1 MRYYRISIMLV
12 ALLSLLVSAA
22 GTLHARL
29 TDPQLERAKVIVA
42 YEVNKLSLGNN
53 LQGTRENY
61 KSMEALKA
69 AIGGYTKNL
78 KICDEIAELVDKHK
92 DAQDAQDARGLA
104 ERIEEDFD
112 YLEAGDGE
120 LGKFLENKR
129 KEKNTFDTLIEN
141 IENGLLRGISDESQG
156 DRSTV
161 DEEQSSD
168 LYTTQGAGTD
178 EERAVAKRSAKESE
192 SSQAPTSWLPLLV
205 VAGLA
210 LLVAGLVFVL
220 LSRQIAALRAELSK
234 LSKAQ
239 KENGQQQAQ
248 RLEQLGREL
257 KQVAQGQSEQQ
268 ASMDRLSSSAQSYA
282 QPRQEYSQ
290 PSYTSPQPSPAPAP
304 SYVAPQP
311 STLYVSVPQD
321 GVFGST
327 STTYRPGD
335 SIYRID
341 LEPQSDT
348 GRISLI
354 NDEETLYIVRGSKS
368 NFLEPVCTIDNPHV
382 SNYTQI
388 EMLESGRVQYIGGVW
403 KLTQK
408 ARVRL
413 V

>member
-1 MRYYRISIMLV
+1 MLV

-22 GTLHARL
+22 TTLHAQL
-29 TDPQLERAKVIVA
+29 TSPELERAKVIVA
-42 YEVNKLSLGNN
+42 YEVNKLSLGEN
-53 LQGTRENY
+53 LRR
-61 KSMEALKA
+61 KSKDYSGLDQLKDA
-69 AIGGYTKNL
+69 VTYQANR
-78 KICDEIAELVDKHK
+78 KICDKIDELVNRHK
-92 DAQDAQDARGLA
+92 DAQDAQDLA

-112 YLEAGDGE
+112 NLKAGDGD
-120 LGKFLENKR
+120 LGKFLDGMRKENK
-129 KEKNTFDTLIEN
+129 FDTLIGN
-141 IENGLLRGISDESQG
+141 IKKELVQGLPDELQG
-156 DRSTV
+156 SLSTV
-161 DEEQSSD
+161 GEEQSSD
-168 LYTTQGAGTD
+168 HYTAQGEGTD

-192 SSQAPTSWLPLLV
+192 PSQASTSWLPLLV
-205 VAGLA
+205 AGVAI
-210 LLVAGLVFVL
+210 LLVAVVFVL
-220 LSRQIAALRAELSK
+220 LNRQIAALRAELSK
-234 LSKAQ
+234 LAKAQ

-311 STLYVSVPQD
+311 TTLYVSVPQD

-382 SNYTQI
+382 SSYTQI

>member
-1 MRYYRISIMLV
+1 MLV

-22 GTLHARL
+22 TTLHAQL
-29 TDPQLERAKVIVA
+29 TSPELERAKVIIA
-42 YEVNKLSLGNN
+42 YEVNKLSLGEN
-53 LQGTRENY
+53 LRR
-61 KSMEALKA
+61 KSKDYSGLDQLKEAVTYQA
-69 AIGGYTKNL
+69 NR
-78 KICDEIAELVDKHK
+78 KICDKIDELVNKHK
-92 DAQDAQDARGLA
+92 DAQDAQDLA

-112 YLEAGDGE
+112 NLKAGDGE
-120 LGKFLENKR
+120 LGKFLDGMR
-129 KEKNTFDTLIEN
+129 KENNKFDTLIEN
-141 IENGLLRGISDESQG
+141 IKKELVQGLPDEPQG
-156 DRSTV
+156 SLSIV
-161 DEEQSSD
+161 DKEQSSGH
-168 LYTTQGAGTD
+168 YSSTQGGGMD
-178 EERAVAKRSAKESE
+178 EGSPVAKMSAKESKP
-192 SSQAPTSWLPLLV
+192 SQAPTSWLPLLV
-205 VAGLA
+205 AGVAI
-210 LLVAGLVFVL
+210 LLVVVVFVL
-220 LSRQIAALRAELSK
+220 LSRQIVALRAELSK

-311 STLYVSVPQD
+311 TTLYVSVPQD

-388 EMLESGRVQYIGGVW
+388 EMLESGWVQYTGSHW

>member
-1 MRYYRISIMLV
+1 MLV

-22 GTLHARL
+22 TTLHAQL
-29 TDPQLERAKVIVA
+29 TSPELERAKVIIA
-42 YEVNKLSLGNN
+42 YEVNKLSLGEN
-53 LQGTRENY
+53 LRR
-61 KSMEALKA
+61 KSKDYSGLDQLKEAVTYQA
-69 AIGGYTKNL
+69 NR
-78 KICDEIAELVDKHK
+78 KICDKIDELVNKHK
-92 DAQDAQDARGLA
+92 DAQDAQDLA

-112 YLEAGDGE
+112 NLKAGDGE
-120 LGKFLENKR
+120 LGKFLDGMR
-129 KEKNTFDTLIEN
+129 KENNKFDTLIEN
-141 IENGLLRGISDESQG
+141 IKKELVQGLPDEPQG
-156 DRSTV
+156 SLSIV
-161 DEEQSSD
+161 DKEQSSD
-168 LYTTQGAGTD
+168 HYSSTQGAGTN
-178 EERAVAKRSAKESE
+178 EGSPVAKMSAKESE

-205 VAGLA
+205 AGVAI
-210 LLVAGLVFVL
+210 LLVAVVFVL
-220 LSRQIAALRAELSK
+220 LNRQIAALRAELSK

-382 SNYTQI
+382 SSYTQI